1 MGHLKR
7 LACAC
12 LAFCV
17 AATALTGGVR
27 AQEDDAWRQLL
38 QRDAT
43 FSFTDRSASLARAAL
58 ADARSSSSRR
68 AAAWVALGC
77 AGAVAD
83 RAKAEQAALDAGD
96 PERLGAIFCL
106 GSLAAGGLPTLKAIA
121 GKDDPA
127 AGCAWLALLLA
138 GDAEARRALEEQA
151 ADPRAS
157 NRKLAEELLLWR
169 YDPGSSRECAPVRA
183 WLSLRAEAARRFGLH
198 SGETWSVRALR
209 ELVADTEWV
218 GEVVVGAAPRVRAP
232 GVKDYL
238 LRGLLEQQGQA
249 RLESAVVVMP
259 VELSQLVANGLWTPR
274 DGGEWVL
281 VLDAV
286 AAHRKETLVPEL
298 LRAARRTALAP
309 RAMEL
314 LAFGG
319 DPDASFEA
327 FEAAKMRSDA
337 KQAVCAAIGAAGSAP
352 ALRRFDELRADPDPM
367 VRAAWLVAAMRI
379 GQVKP
384 RTEVERALEDAAD
397 ELHAPV
403 VAALCRNARDSLCA
417 SMLEARLPSARGK
430 EKRQIALALAT
441 EGRHSGRA
449 TVRELLAQDP
459 PPAGRAGAELVVA
472 LRRGASSEDLQVFE
486 SLFPRGDDR
495 ALDLEL
501 AIALGQLASPTVVP
515 VLREALWRGTHD
527 ISILAAGELA
537 EVHGLH
543 FLHDELASPPPD
555 ADEGDMRRLGF
566 AIGTWGGIDAV
577 ERVSRLRRSNPGDPA
592 VQGAVLGA
600 LAARTR

>member
-1 MGHLKR
+1 MGLLKR
-7 LACAC
+7 LAFAC
-12 LAFCV
+12 LLPFV
-17 AATALTGGVR
+17 AAGALASDLR
-27 AQEDDAWRQLL
+27 AQEDSVWSQLL

-58 ADARSSSSRR
+58 ADPRSSSSRR
-68 AAAWVALGC
+68 ASAWVAIGC

-83 RAKAEQAALDAGD
+83 RAKAEQAALNSAD

-106 GSLAAGGLPTLKAIA
+106 GSLAAGGLPTLRSIA
-121 GKDDPA
+121 AKDDPA
-127 AGCAWLALLLA
+127 SGCAWLALLLA

-151 ADPRAS
+151 ADPRAP
-157 NRKLAEELLLWR
+157 RQKLAEELLLWR
-169 YDPGSSRECAPVRA
+169 YDPGSSRESAPVRA
-183 WLSLRAEAARRFGLH
+183 WLSLRSEAARRFGLH
-198 SGETWSVRALR
+198 SGETWNVRAMR
-209 ELVADTEWV
+209 ELVADSDWV
-218 GEVVVGAAPRVRAP
+218 REVVVGSAPRVRAP

-238 LRGLLEQQGQA
+238 LRGLLDQQGPA
-249 RLESAVVVMP
+249 RLEAAVVVMP
-259 VELSQLVANGLWTPR
+259 VELSQLVANGLWAPR

-281 VLDAV
+281 LLDAV

-298 LRAARRTALAP
+298 LRAARRTAMAP

-314 LAFGG
+314 LAYGG
-319 DPDASFEA
+319 DPDSSFEA
-327 FEAAKMRSDA
+327 FEASKLRSDA
-337 KQAVCAAIGAAGSAP
+337 KQALCAAIGAAGSAP
-352 ALRRFDELRADPDPM
+352 ALRRFDELRSDPDPL

-384 RTEVERALEDAAD
+384 RTEVERALEDASD

-417 SMLEARLPSARGK
+417 SLLESRLAAARGK
-430 EKRQIALALAT
+430 EKRQIALALAS
-441 EGRHSGRA
+441 EGRYAGRT

-459 PPAGRAGAELVVA
+459 PPAGRAGAELVAA

-486 SLFPRGDDR
+486 SMFPRGDDR
-495 ALDLEL
+495 VLDLEL

-515 VLREALWRGTHD
+515 VLREALWRGSHD

-543 FLHDELASPPPD
+543 FLHDELVSPPPD

-566 AIGTWGGIDAV
+566 AIGTWGGVDAV

>member
-1 MGHLKR
+1 MCHLKR
-7 LACAC
+7 LAFAC
-12 LAFCV
+12 LALCV
-17 AATALTGGVR
+17 AICALAGDLR
-27 AQEDDAWRQLL
+27 AQEEGAWRQLL

-43 FSFTDRSASLARAAL
+43 FSFTDRSASMARAAL
-58 ADARSSSSRR
+58 EDPRSSSSRR
-68 AAAWVALGC
+68 AAAWVAIGC

-83 RAKAEQAALDAGD
+83 RAKAEQAALNAAD

-106 GSLAAGGLPTLKAIA
+106 GSLAAGGLPTLRGIA
-121 GKDDPA
+121 AKDDPA
-127 AGCAWLALLLA
+127 SGCAWLALLLA

-151 ADPRAS
+151 ADPRAH
-157 NRKLAEELLLWR
+157 NRRLAEELLLWR
-169 YDPGSSRECAPVRA
+169 YDPGSSRESAPVRA

-209 ELVADTEWV
+209 ELVADQDWV
-218 GEVVVGAAPRVRAP
+218 LEVVVGAAPRVRAP
-232 GVKDYL
+232 GVKDYM
-238 LRGLLEQQGQA
+238 LRGLLEQRGPA
-249 RLESAVVVMP
+249 RLEAAVVVMP
-259 VELSQLVANGLWTPR
+259 VELSQLVANGLWSPR
-274 DGGEWVL
+274 DGGEWVIL
-281 VLDAV
+281 LDAV
-286 AAHRKETLVPEL
+286 AAHRKETLVPEV

-319 DPDASFEA
+319 DPDSSFEA
-327 FEAAKMRSDA
+327 FEASKLRSDA
-337 KQAVCAAIGAAGSAP
+337 KQALCAAIGAAGSAP
-352 ALRRFDELRADPDPM
+352 ALRRFDELRSDPDPL
-367 VRAAWLVAAMRI
+367 VRAAWLVAAMRL

-384 RTEVERALEDAAD
+384 RTEVERALEDAGD

-403 VAALCRNARDSLCA
+403 VSALCRNARDSLCA
-417 SMLEARLPSARGK
+417 SMLESRLAAARGK
-430 EKRQIALALAT
+430 EKRQIALALAI
-441 EGRHSGRA
+441 EGRYAGRT
-449 TVRELLAQDP
+449 TVREMLLQDP

-515 VLREALWRGTHD
+515 VLREALWRGSHD

-543 FLHDELASPPPD
+543 FLHDELASPPAD
-555 ADEGDMRRLGF
+555 ADAGDMRRLGF

-592 VQGAVLGA
+592 LQGAVLGA